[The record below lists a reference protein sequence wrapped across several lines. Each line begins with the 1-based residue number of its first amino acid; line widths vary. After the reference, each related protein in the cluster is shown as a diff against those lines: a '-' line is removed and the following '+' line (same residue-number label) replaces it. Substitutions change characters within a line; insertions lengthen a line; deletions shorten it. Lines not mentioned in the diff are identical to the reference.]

1 MEYPLVSIIINCFN
15 GEKYLKNC
23 LESILLQTYQK
34 YEVIFWDNCSTD
46 NSKNI
51 FMGINDKRF
60 KYFNDKNH
68 VNLYKARNKAL
79 SQVSGNYISFLDVDD
94 IWLPD
99 KLSKQIEIFRDNKT
113 IGFCYGG
120 FKILNTKLG
129 TLKSAYQNKRLK
141 SGYLTDQL
149 IRKYNIGILTL
160 MVSKS
165 IIEKYGIRFDD
176 RFTIMGDLDFV
187 LRISKNSKGI
197 ALKQDLGIYRKH
209 LKNLSY
215 DLDLTIKERVIWQKE
230 VIDKSLFNENQILPF
245 KRETK
250 YLELINSLE
259 TFSLRKAIFLLRE
272 LKGIFFIKGLILI
285 LKKLVLKLI
294 SYLSLFLKNF
304 V

>member
-1 MEYPLVSIIINCFN
+1 MKEPLVSIILNCFN

-23 LESILLQTYQK
+23 LESILLQTYQN

-51 FMGINDKRF
+51 FMEINDNRF
-60 KYFNDKNH
+60 KYFNDSNH

-79 SQVSGNYISFLDVDD
+79 NQVKGDYISFLDVDD
-94 IWLPD
+94 IWMPD
-99 KLSKQIEIFRDNKT
+99 KLSKQIEIFKDNKK

-129 TLKSAYQNKRLK
+129 TLKSAYLNKLLK
-141 SGYLTDQL
+141 SGYITDQL
-149 IRKYNIGILTL
+149 IRKYNVGILTL
-160 MVSKS
+160 MVSKE
-165 IIEKYGIRFDD
+165 IIKMYDIKFDD

-187 LRISKNSKGI
+187 LRISKYSKGF
-197 ALKQDLGIYRKH
+197 ALKEDLGIYRKH
-209 LKNLSY
+209 LNNLSY
-215 DLDLTIKERVIWQKE
+215 DFDLTIKERIIWQKE
-230 VIDKSLFNENQILPF
+230 VIEKSLFNENQILPF

-259 TFSLRKAIFLLRE
+259 RFSLRKAVFFLRE
-272 LKGIFFIKGLILI
+272 LKGIFFVKGVVLIFN
-285 LKKLVLKLI
+285 KLVLKLK

-304 V
+304 D